1 MEKRFLVSV
10 ADVYGFIGDNQIF
23 SAKTNSVTSVTLNTS
38 NTDIRGGQGNQL
50 QARFFHSPE
59 MGIELQETQFKMEFI
74 ALNSGSAIVNGGN
87 VFTKESVTIAN
98 GNGVLTGTPIAVNTT
113 PKVYFEYN
121 NQNISVPVN
130 GQTFSVG
137 SLGIADGTTLC
148 VYYMSQDANAR
159 TVVVPA
165 NIVPSRIRL
174 VMVANL
180 YGDTNGDGYIGKV
193 QIEIPNAQLSGAMEL
208 SMNADGYS
216 NTPLTATA
224 LAYSDNGG
232 NGCTNNNYYA
242 KFVET
247 INDANWYDNVVA
259 LGIVG
264 GDFELQ
270 PNQTKKLTVFAVY
283 ADGTSSIV
291 DNSLLSF
298 ESADENE
305 LPVGE
310 HTGIVGPSG
319 GNGGETV
326 ISVSITSK
334 PEIEANIYVV
344 TQPQE

>member
-59 MGIELQETQFKMEFI
+59 MGIELQETQFKMEFV

-87 VFTKESVTIAN
+87 VFTKESVTIAS

-121 NQNISVPVN
+121 NQNISVPVI

-137 SLGIADGTTLC
+137 TLGIPNGTTLC

-174 VMVANL
+174 VMTANL
-180 YGDTNGDGYIGKV
+180 YGDTNGDGYIGQV

-224 LAYSDNGG
+224 LAYSDNGA
-232 NGCTNNNYYA
+232 NGCANNNYYA

-247 INDANWYDNVVA
+247 INGANWYDNVIA
-259 LGIVG
+259 LGIAG
-264 GDFELQ
+264 GDFSIVEGET
-270 PNQTKKLTVFAVY
+270 QTLTIY
-283 ADGTSSIV
+283 AIYGDGTSSIV
-291 DNSLLSF
+291 DNSLLTFTSDD
-298 ESADENE
+298 SSVATIGAN
-305 LPVGE
+305 
-310 HTGIVGPSG
+310 TGVLNALLAGTTLV
-319 GNGGETV
+319 NVV
-326 ISVSITSK
+326 ITDNTD
-334 PEIEANIYVV
+334 IEANATV
-344 TQPQE
+344 TVTAA